1 MNFLEA
7 QQEFVAFIKS
17 AAEKVKPYLWRLSGD
32 APNSFC
38 KVLWLEEG
46 ELKMILRLLRVYNAD
61 NNDSFSKNNF
71 DTLMM
76 LCKPE
81 ADWGPTS

>member
-1 MNFLEA
+1 
-7 QQEFVAFIKS
+7 
-17 AAEKVKPYLWRLSGD
+17 
-32 APNSFC
+32 
-38 KVLWLEEG
+38 
-46 ELKMILRLLRVYNAD
+46 MILRLLRVYNAD

-81 ADWGPTS
+81 ADWVPYKLNSRPERFIRMGLGGEGLQPKYFYDLKTGSLLLYPIDDENIPTL